1 LFGTDGRLRKKFF
14 ENEAELSGSDEG
26 SGDEDERGLNYYEK
40 EEGDEEEMDE
50 DAVRNQVER
59 AHLKHLLDKDDR
71 EVRFLQEEYLER
83 GDLEDGKLRERKFR
97 WTNMDDD
104 IWTDDHARMGD
115 SDGELADDD
124 EEELKKKRA
133 DIEKRKWMFDHSE
146 IMEQSQEES
155 QKQLFEGTKFLKL
168 GTKTRRKIES
178 FVECSSSFIM
188 NESSSSVPDTSF
200 STLVRSQIKV
210 AAKQMLY
217 GEKKAESQNNDD
229 IDDANAAKLNRAL
242 SQPVFASPDEPI
254 SKVRKESI
262 LGFNFLP
269 CN

>member
-1 LFGTDGRLRKKFF
+1 
-14 ENEAELSGSDEG
+14 
-26 SGDEDERGLNYYEK
+26 
-40 EEGDEEEMDE
+40 
-50 DAVRNQVER
+50 
-59 AHLKHLLDKDDR
+59 
-71 EVRFLQEEYLER
+71 
-83 GDLEDGKLRERKFR
+83 
-97 WTNMDDD
+97 
-104 IWTDDHARMGD
+104 
-115 SDGELADDD
+115 
-124 EEELKKKRA
+124 
-133 DIEKRKWMFDHSE
+133 
-146 IMEQSQEES
+146 
-155 QKQLFEGTKFLKL
+155 
-168 GTKTRRKIES
+168 
-178 FVECSSSFIM
+178 VECSSSFIM

-242 SQPVFASPDEPI
+242 SQPVFASPDEPF